1 MSFSNRCLGNR
12 ISTPENRAAATICSS
27 IKEPSEPVVSKVVE
41 ASSKVSDILPDSA
54 EVACNRGESNLLIT
68 EGESSV
74 ALVLRVVPRLV
85 RDGKIGTLGSPFLP
99 IVDNVQKVGYFK

>member
-1 MSFSNRCLGNR
+1 MSFSNRGLDNR
-12 ISTPENRAAATICSS
+12 NFNTENRAATAICSS

-41 ASSKVSDILPDSA
+41 ASSKVSDVLPDSA
-54 EVACNRGESNLLIT
+54 EVACNLGESNLLIT

-85 RDGKIGTLGSPFLP
+85 RDGMIGTLGSPFLP
-99 IVDNVQKVGYFK
+99 IVDSVQQVEYFK